1 MDKPKSAK
9 QIKKGKVEAL
19 IEKIK
24 TAKSLTF
31 TNYHGLSAEQ
41 IAQLRVNIK
50 AAGGEFLVEK
60 NTLIKLALTANKML
74 VPKEQLTGPTSIV
87 LAYEDEIN
95 PIKEIA
101 QSKKSI
107 GFPSFKFGFLGQHF
121 LDLDNIEKLSQLPSR
136 ETLQAQ
142 VVGSLSSPIYG
153 FVNVLS
159 ANLRSLVS
167 VIDQAAKKGQ
177 SA

>member
-1 MDKPKSAK
+1 MDKPKSSK
-9 QIKKGKVEAL
+9 QIKKEKVESL
-19 IEKIK
+19 VEKIK
-24 TAKSLTF
+24 VAKSLTF
-31 TNYHGLSAEQ
+31 ANYHGLSAEQ
-41 IAQLRVNIK
+41 IANLRANIK

-60 NTLIKLALTANKML
+60 NTLIKLALYANK
-74 VPKEQLTGPTSIV
+74 KEAPSGQLTGPTAIV
-87 LAYEDEIN
+87 LAYEDEIT
-95 PIKEIA
+95 PIKELA

-107 GFPSFKFGFLGQHF
+107 GFPSFKFGFLGQLF

-159 ANLRSLVS
+159 ANLKNLVS
-167 VIDQAAKKGQ
+167 VLNKIAHQG
-177 SA
+177 ST